1 MKNFFLFFISYELN
15 PLQLFPFHSFSTAYF
30 VITLLRHPFSFT
42 FSDTAYFA
50 ITLLRHPFSNFV
62 SLLRKLY
69 LQKQHHLGQRV
80 DLCACLSYLLLTP
93 LGINLAVDG
102 PSALHYIKY
111 QCGLQRYE
119 FGQMYHILPENQ

>member
-1 MKNFFLFFISYELN
+1 MKNFFSLFHILRAN
-15 PLQLFPFHSFSTAYF
+15 PLYVVPPHSIS
-30 VITLLRHPFSFT
+30 
-42 FSDTAYFA
+42 TAYFA
-50 ITLLRHPFSNFV
+50 ITLLRPPFSNFV
-62 SLLRKLY
+62 GLQRKLC

-111 QCGLQRYE
+111 QCGLRRYE
-119 FGQMYHILPENQ
+119 FGQMYHILPENLLND